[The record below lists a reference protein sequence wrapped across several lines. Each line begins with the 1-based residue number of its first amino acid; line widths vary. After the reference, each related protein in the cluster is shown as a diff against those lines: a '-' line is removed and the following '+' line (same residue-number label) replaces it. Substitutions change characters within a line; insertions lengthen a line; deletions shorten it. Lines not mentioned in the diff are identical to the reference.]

1 MNWFF
6 YWLHDNR
13 ILLIGAT
20 VVSAIVA
27 LIGANTINEIVI
39 FIGLSL
45 VTIFSIMIVITD
57 EYVEEHSRPIKK
69 IRFRYILKNLTNF
82 YINSF

>member
-13 ILLIGAT
+13 MLLID
-20 VVSAIVA
+20 AIIVFSIMA
-27 LIGANTINEIVI
+27 LIGAYIINEVVM

-45 VTIFSIMIVITD
+45 LAILGIIITISDI
-57 EYVEEHSRPIKK
+57 YVEEHSRPIKK
-69 IRFRYILKNLTNF
+69 
-82 YINSF
+82 

>member
-13 ILLIGAT
+13 MLLIDAI
-20 VVSAIVA
+20 VVSSIMA
-27 LIGANTINEIVI
+27 LIGAYTINEVVM

-45 VTIFSIMIVITD
+45 VIIFGIIITIAE
-57 EYVEEHSRPIKK
+57 EYVKEHSRPIKK
-69 IRFRYILKNLTNF
+69 
-82 YINSF
+82 

>member
-13 ILLIGAT
+13 MLLIDAI
-20 VVSAIVA
+20 VVSAIMA
-27 LIGANTINEIVI
+27 LIGAYTINEVVM
-39 FIGLSL
+39 FVGLSL
-45 VTIFSIMIVITD
+45 VVIFSIIAIITE

-69 IRFRYILKNLTNF
+69 
-82 YINSF
+82 

>member
-6 YWLHDNR
+6 YWLNDNR
-13 ILLIGAT
+13 MLLIDAI

-27 LIGANTINEIVI
+27 LIGAYTINEVVM
-39 FIGLSL
+39 FVGLSL
-45 VTIFSIMIVITD
+45 VVIFSIITIITE

-69 IRFRYILKNLTNF
+69 
-82 YINSF
+82 

>member
-13 ILLIGAT
+13 MLLIDAI
-20 VVSAIVA
+20 VVSSIVA
-27 LIGANTINEIVI
+27 LIGAYTISKVVM
-39 FIGLSL
+39 FTGLSL
-45 VTIFSIMIVITD
+45 VVIFSIIAIITE

-69 IRFRYILKNLTNF
+69 
-82 YINSF
+82 

>member
-13 ILLIGAT
+13 MLLIDAI
-20 VVSAIVA
+20 VVSSIMA
-27 LIGANTINEIVI
+27 LIGAYTINEVVM

-45 VTIFSIMIVITD
+45 VVIFSIITIITE

-69 IRFRYILKNLTNF
+69 
-82 YINSF
+82 